1 MSRHGY
7 GELLA
12 QMELRNPEAFIW
24 AVIRRHFESW
34 RRELGIPEDELFHE
48 GVVALWK
55 ARDDYE
61 VREEGNGCS
70 FSTFAYTRI
79 RWHLRN
85 YIESN
90 YVRFD
95 AEMPLADFSRDEEDE
110 YYLENQLFTH
120 PQELDF
126 RFEFQDLLDRIME
139 VLKKQGVQG
148 AGRTK
153 LRAGVEEK
161 YRRLLTMAA
170 CDANGTEIAEELGY
184 RDRHSV
190 NRALRSIKESLFADE
205 EFMAEFGHFIE
216 GRRLNR
222 RGMRMTPH
230 AGDSKIKPREARI
243 YADFASM
250 SVEEIQQTYGVTQKT
265 ARQAQR
271 RGWLCPTATR
281 PGAGR
286 PKAVAEAEAEA
297 EAVA

>member
-1 MSRHGY
+1 MNIY
-7 GELLA
+7 
-12 QMELRNPEAFIW
+12 
-24 AVIRRHFESW
+24 ESW
-34 RRELGIPEDELFHE
+34 RRELGIPDDELFHE
-48 GVVALWK
+48 AVVALWK
-55 ARDDYE
+55 AHDDYE

-90 YVRFD
+90 YARFN
-95 AEMPLADFSRDEEDE
+95 AEMPLANFSRDEEDE
-110 YYLENQLFTH
+110 YYLENQFFTH

-139 VLKKQGVQG
+139 VLRRSGIQGV
-148 AGRTK
+148 GRTK

-170 CDANGTEIAEELGY
+170 CDANGTEIAEEIGY
-184 RDRHSV
+184 GNRHSV
-190 NRALRSIKESLFADE
+190 NRVLREIKETLLSDE

-216 GRRLNR
+216 GRRMDR
-222 RGMRMTPH
+222 RGIRQCPH
-230 AGDSKIKPREARI
+230 AGDSKIKPREDRI
-243 YADFASM
+243 YADFNKM
-250 SVEEIQQTYGVTQKT
+250 SVEEIQQTYGVSRKT
-265 ARQAQR
+265 ARKAQH

-286 PKAVAEAEAEA
+286 PAATAAA
-297 EAVA
+297 A